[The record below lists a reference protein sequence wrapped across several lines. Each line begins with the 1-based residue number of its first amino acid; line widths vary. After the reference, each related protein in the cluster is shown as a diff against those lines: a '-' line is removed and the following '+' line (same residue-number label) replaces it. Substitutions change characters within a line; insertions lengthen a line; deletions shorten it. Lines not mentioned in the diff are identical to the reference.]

1 MTTADV
7 VEERSNRWMKAWVA
21 QDRATLEEMLAPDY
35 ALIVSS
41 VADRSIDRA
50 TWLATCDRY
59 IARSFQYRDVQI
71 RELAPGIAVMS
82 AIAQQEA
89 KLDEFDR
96 SGSFFVTDIW
106 RQSPDGRW
114 QVCVRYSSHLEPA
127 GASSAALLKS

>member
-59 IARSFQYRDVQI
+59 IARSFQYRDVQN
-71 RELAPGIAVMS
+71 RE
-82 AIAQQEA
+82 
-89 KLDEFDR
+89 
-96 SGSFFVTDIW
+96 
-106 RQSPDGRW
+106 
-114 QVCVRYSSHLEPA
+114 
-127 GASSAALLKS
+127 

>member
-1 MTTADV
+1 MSTVDE
-7 VEERSNRWMKAWVA
+7 VEERSNRWMQAWVA
-21 QDRATLEEMLAPDY
+21 QDRATLEAMLAPDY

-50 TWLATCDRY
+50 TWLATCSRY

-89 KLDEFDR
+89 KLDEIDR

-114 QVCVRYSSHLEPA
+114 QVCVRYSSHPEPA

>member
-106 RQSPDGRW
+106 RQSSEGRW

>member
-106 RQSPDGRW
+106 RQSSEGRW
-114 QVCVRYSSHLEPA
+114 QVCVRYSSHPEPT